1 MNLSTPQYV
10 LPDYVCPFAVRVPH
24 GLKLSGFSRE
34 YGYPRY
40 CHSPRGT
47 AYFRGS
53 ARAVDLPAA
62 LNAYAL
68 QRRIPYLRGGVTPPS
83 PRRSVRQ

>member
-34 YGYPRY
+34 YDYPRY
-40 CHSPRGT
+40 CLAPKGK

-53 ARAVDLPAA
+53 TRAVDLPAA
-62 LNAYAL
+62 LNIYTL

-83 PRRSVRQ
+83 PHRSMRQ

>member
-1 MNLSTPQYV
+1 MS
-10 LPDYVCPFAVRVPH
+10 VCGTGAARIE
-24 GLKLSGFSRE
+24 LSGFSRE
-34 YGYPRY
+34 YDYPRY
-40 CHSPRGT
+40 CLAPKGK

-53 ARAVDLPAA
+53 TRAVDLPAA